1 MEIPF
6 GITIDNSYQ
15 NIAEDAM
22 KTLKR
27 ITILT
32 LVLGVLIF
40 TGCDKLN
47 RYYDDTPPSPP
58 KNVST
63 VTGDNRVDIFWDYN
77 TEDDVAGYNVY
88 YAYSYDGKYTLIGS
102 TKNDSYVDYG
112 AKNGVTYYYGV
123 AAYDYDGNESE
134 LSYDKVYDTPRPEG
148 FDQTIYDYIRFPNS
162 AGYDFSQFLPL
173 PYDDKYADFF
183 FENYN
188 GTFYL
193 NVWDDS
199 DIQDM
204 GSTRDIW
211 DISYAPTGGWVP
223 IKPNENVKYTG
234 AKIGHTYVIWTWDN
248 HYAKVRIKNIT
259 SERVVFDWAYQLV
272 EGNRELKIA
281 NVSGERKETPKTVIK
296 KY

>member
-1 MEIPF
+1 
-6 GITIDNSYQ
+6 
-15 NIAEDAM
+15 M

-27 ITILT
+27 ILLST
-32 LVLGVLIF
+32 LFFGVIIF

-47 RYYDDTPPSPP
+47 NYHDDTPPSPP

-77 TEDDVAGYNVY
+77 TEHDVAGYNVY
-88 YAYSYDGKYTLIGS
+88 YAYSYNGKYTLIGS
-102 TKNDSYVDYG
+102 TKKDSFVDSG
-112 AKNGVTYYYGV
+112 AKNGVTYYYAV
-123 AAYDYDGNESE
+123 SAYDYNGNESD
-134 LSYDKVYDTPRPEG
+134 LSKDEVYDTPRPEG
-148 FDQTIYDYIRFPNS
+148 FDQTIHDYLRFPNI
-162 AGYDFSQFLPL
+162 AGYDFSKYLVL
-173 PYDDKYADFF
+173 PYDDKYADLF

-188 GTFYL
+188 GTYYL

-223 IKPNENVKYTG
+223 LKQGENVKYTK
-234 AKIGHTYVIWTWDN
+234 AIIGHTYVIWTWDN
-248 HYAKVRIKNIT
+248 HYAKVRVKNIT

-272 EGNRELKIA
+272 EGNRELKRG
-281 NVSGERKETPKTVIK
+281 NVSTERKEFPKTVVK